1 MTGAV
6 RYAPPLTGAGH
17 NLQWKRKRK
26 PLNPHT
32 HKIAQFK
39 RGINPQRG
47 AQALNREEARQYII
61 ERSKDHLTPDK
72 SGKGFIC
79 PICGSGSG
87 RNGTGITTKDGV
99 HFTCWAGCFTNADII
114 DIIGLETGATDYNS
128 KLEAAAAE
136 YNITIEGYRR
146 TTPQEDFATVA
157 EEYQKKDK
165 SKQYTQ
171 SDIHNTAY
179 TMQQGEAEPDY
190 TSFFLQA
197 NRDIAKTSYHR
208 GLTLET
214 LNRFKLGYVESWTH
228 PKAPQAPPSPRL
240 IIPTSKHSYL
250 ARDTRDNLTPEQA
263 QYAKSKVGKVRIF
276 NSKALYTASK
286 PVFIVEGEL
295 DALSIIDVGGE
306 AVALGSTANRRA
318 LLTMLESQRPAQPL
332 IIAMDND
339 EAGSKANRELA
350 EGLERL
356 KITFYRLDIAQP
368 YKDANEALSA
378 DRDAFRAVIEGAENI
393 EAETLEAEREALKR
407 EAVAYTLQSLLK
419 SIEKKKRAA
428 FIPTGFSPLDN
439 VLDGGLYAGL
449 YVVGAI
455 SSLGK
460 TTFCLQIAD
469 QIAAAGHDVL
479 VFSLE
484 MARNELIAKS
494 ISRLTL
500 VKDLEENESTA
511 HAKTTR
517 GILTGTRYA
526 DYSQTERELIQQS
539 IASYGEYAR
548 NIYITEGVGNVGIE
562 EIREKVQKHIKI
574 TGKAPVVVIDYL
586 QIIAPADMRA
596 TDKQNTDKAVLELK
610 RLSRDY
616 SIPVIG
622 ISSFNRDN
630 YTAPVNLAS
639 FKESGA
645 IEYSSDVLIGLQ
657 YEGMDYQEGEAD
669 KAREKRIR
677 ELMKQVV
684 EDGKAGKAQSIQ
696 VKILKNRN
704 GSKGDALLDFY
715 PMFNYFTAQKHKTG
729 DGSSGGWSRT
739 ESGYSSS
746 AKPKKSKREAEREK
760 LAMAFYSVQR
770 DDFTADLTALADALD
785 KSKKQVQNLIAE
797 YGGFTVIGDTVGLDH
812 SKDTAASPAF
822 TELEDGEQEEL
833 PFN

>member
-1 MTGAV
+1 M
-6 RYAPPLTGAGH
+6 
-17 NLQWKRKRK
+17 
-26 PLNPHT
+26 
-32 HKIAQFK
+32 
-39 RGINPQRG
+39 
-47 AQALNREEARQYII
+47 NREEARQYII
-61 ERSKDHLTPDK
+61 ERGKDHLTPDK

-87 RNGTGITTKDGV
+87 RKGTGITTKDGV

-146 TTPQEDFATVA
+146 TTPQEDFAPVA
-157 EEYQKKDK
+157 EEYQKKAK

-295 DALSIIDVGGE
+295 DALSIIDVGRE

-350 EGLERL
+350 DGLERL
-356 KITFYRLDIAQP
+356 RIPFYRLDIAQP
-368 YKDANEALSA
+368 YKDANEALNA
-378 DRDAFRAVIEGAENI
+378 DRDAFRAAVEQAENI
-393 EAETLEAEREALKR
+393 EAEMLEAEREQLRR
-407 EAVAYTLQSLLK
+407 EAAVYSLPDFIKKIEQS
-419 SIEKKKRAA
+419 KRAS
-428 FIPTGFSPLDN
+428 FIPTGFSPLDDL
-439 VLDGGLYAGL
+439 LDGGLYAGL

-469 QIAAAGHDVL
+469 QIAQSGQDVL
-479 VFSLE
+479 IFSLE
-484 MARNELIAKS
+484 MARDELIAKS
-494 ISRLTL
+494 VSRLTL
-500 VKDLEENESTA
+500 LEDMRQNGSTA

-517 GILTGTRYA
+517 GIMTGTRYA
-526 DYSQTERELIQQS
+526 DYSQTEKSLIQ
-539 IASYGEYAR
+539 ASVTAYGNYAK
-548 NIYITEGVGNVGIE
+548 NIYITEGMGNVGVE
-562 EIREKVQKHIKI
+562 EIRDKVQKHIKI
-574 TGKAPVVVIDYL
+574 TGKAPVVLIDYL

-616 SIPVIG
+616 GIPVIG

-657 YEGMDYQEGEAD
+657 YSGMDYQEGEAD
-669 KAREKRIR
+669 KAREKRLR
-677 ELMKQVV
+677 ELMKSVIA
-684 EDGKAGKAQSIQ
+684 DGKSGKPQKIQ

-704 GSKGDALLDFY
+704 GSKGDTLLDFY
-715 PMFNYFTAQKHKTG
+715 PMFNYFTVPSG
-729 DGSSGGWSRT
+729 EGGNNGSWS
-739 ESGYSSS
+739 
-746 AKPKKSKREAEREK
+746 KSEGNYR
-760 LAMAFYSVQR
+760 
-770 DDFTADLTALADALD
+770 
-785 KSKKQVQNLIAE
+785 
-797 YGGFTVIGDTVGLDH
+797 
-812 SKDTAASPAF
+812 
-822 TELEDGEQEEL
+822 
-833 PFN
+833 

>member
-1 MTGAV
+1 M
-6 RYAPPLTGAGH
+6 
-17 NLQWKRKRK
+17 
-26 PLNPHT
+26 
-32 HKIAQFK
+32 
-39 RGINPQRG
+39 
-47 AQALNREEARQYII
+47 NREEARQYII
-61 ERSKDHLTPDK
+61 QRGKERLTPDR

-87 RNGTGITTKDGV
+87 SHGTGITTKDGV

-114 DIIGLETGATDYNS
+114 DIIGLENGLTDYNS
-128 KLEAAAAE
+128 KLQAAAAE
-136 YNITIEGYRR
+136 YGIIAEGYHRS
-146 TTPQEDFATVA
+146 TPQEDFAPIA
-157 EEYQKKDK
+157 AEYQKQAKNE
-165 SKQYTQ
+165 QFTQ
-171 SDIHNTAY
+171 GNIHNTAY
-179 TMQQGEAEPDY
+179 TTQQEPEEPDY
-190 TSFFLQA
+190 TGFFLQA
-197 NRDIAKTSYHR
+197 NADIGKTDYHR

-214 LNRFKLGYVESWTH
+214 LNRFKLGYVESWRH
-228 PKAPQAPPSPRL
+228 PKAPTAPPSPRL

-250 ARDTRDNLTPEQA
+250 ARDTRADLTPQQA

-276 NSKALYTASK
+276 NSRALYNASK

-306 AVALGSTANRRA
+306 AVALGSTANKRA
-318 LLTMLESQRPAQPL
+318 LLTMLESQKPAQPL

-339 EAGSKANRELA
+339 EAGSKANRELT

-356 KITFYRLDIAQP
+356 KIPFYRLEIAQP
-368 YKDANEALSA
+368 YKDANEALNA
-378 DRDAFRAVIEGAENI
+378 DREAFRAAIEQAENI

-407 EAVAYTLQSLLK
+407 EAVAYSLQDFLQN
-419 SIEKKKRAA
+419 IEQSKRAA

-439 VLDGGLYAGL
+439 ILDGGLYAGL

-494 ISRLTL
+494 VSRLTL
-500 VKDLEENESTA
+500 IKDLEENGSTA

-526 DYSQTERELIQQS
+526 DYSQTERELIQRS
-539 IASYGEYAR
+539 IAAYGEYAR
-548 NIYITEGVGNVGIE
+548 NIYITEGIGNVGVE
-562 EIREKVQKHIKI
+562 EIRDKVQKHIKL

-677 ELMKQVV
+677 ELMKDAV
-684 EDGKAGKAQSIQ
+684 EDGKNGKPQKIQ
-696 VKILKNRN
+696 VKILKHRN

-715 PMFNYFTAQKHKTG
+715 PMFNYFTATKTTAG
-729 DGSSGGWSRT
+729 DGSSGGWSKS
-739 ESGYSSS
+739 EGGYSSS
-746 AKPKKSKREAEREK
+746 SKPKKSKREAEREK
-760 LAMAFYSVQR
+760 LNEAFYRVQR
-770 DDFTADLTALADALD
+770 DDFTADLTDLADALD

-797 YGGFTVIGDTVGLDH
+797 YGGFTITGDTVRLEGRDH
-812 SKDTAASPAF
+812 AASPAF
-822 TELEDGEQEEL
+822 TELEDAEQEEL

>member
-1 MTGAV
+1 M
-6 RYAPPLTGAGH
+6 
-17 NLQWKRKRK
+17 
-26 PLNPHT
+26 
-32 HKIAQFK
+32 
-39 RGINPQRG
+39 
-47 AQALNREEARQYII
+47 NREEARQYII
-61 ERSKDHLTPDK
+61 ERGKDHLTPDK

-87 RNGTGITTKDGV
+87 RKGTGITTKDGV

-146 TTPQEDFATVA
+146 TTPQEDFAPVA
-157 EEYQKKDK
+157 EEYQKKAK

-250 ARDTRDNLTPEQA
+250 ARDTRADLTPQQA

-276 NSKALYTASK
+276 NSRAIETATS
-286 PVFIVEGEL
+286 PLFIVEGEI
-295 DALSIIDVGGE
+295 DAMSIYDVGGD
-306 AVALGSTANRRA
+306 ALGLGSMGNVKR
-318 LLTMLESQRPAQPL
+318 LLSMLETTKPSQPL
-332 IIAMDND
+332 IIALDNEKD
-339 EAGSKANRELA
+339 PAIQAKVEKAVAELS
-350 EGLERL
+350 EGLKRL
-356 KITFYRLDIAQP
+356 DMPFYRIDIAQP
-368 YKDANEALSA
+368 YKDANEALNA
-378 DRDAFRAVIEGAENI
+378 DREAFRAAVNRAKAQVENAE
-393 EAETLEAEREALKR
+393 AAAMEAEREELKR
-407 EAVAYTLQSLLK
+407 EAVAYSLPSFLK
-419 SIEKKKRAA
+419 DIENSKKAA

-460 TTFCLQIAD
+460 TTFCLQVAD
-469 QIAAAGHDVL
+469 QIAAAGHDVI

-494 ISRLTL
+494 VSRLTL
-500 VKDLEENESTA
+500 IKDLEENGSTA

-526 DYSQTERELIQQS
+526 DYSQTEKELIQRS
-539 IASYGEYAR
+539 IASYAEYAK
-548 NIYITEGVGNVGIE
+548 NIYIVEGVGNVGIE
-562 EIREKVQKHIKI
+562 EIRGKVQKHIKL
-574 TGKAPVVVIDYL
+574 TGKAPVVLIDYL

-616 SIPVIG
+616 AIPVIG

-677 ELMKQVV
+677 ELMKDAV
-684 EDGKAGKAQSIQ
+684 EAGKAGKAQKIQ
-696 VKILKNRN
+696 VKILKHRN

-715 PMFNYFTAQKHKTG
+715 PMFNYFTDKLTAG
-729 DGSSGGWSRT
+729 ESSGGWSKT
-739 ESGYSSS
+739 EGGYSSS
-746 AKPKKSKREAEREK
+746 MRPKKSKRETEREA
-760 LAMAFYSVQR
+760 LAKAFYEVQR

-797 YGGFTVIGDTVGLDH
+797 YGGYTVAGEVVSLARNEEDSRG
-812 SKDTAASPAF
+812 F
-822 TELEDGEQEEL
+822 TELGEQEEI

>member
-1 MTGAV
+1 M
-6 RYAPPLTGAGH
+6 
-17 NLQWKRKRK
+17 
-26 PLNPHT
+26 
-32 HKIAQFK
+32 
-39 RGINPQRG
+39 
-47 AQALNREEARQYII
+47 NREEARQYII
-61 ERSKDHLTPDK
+61 ERGKEHLAPDRSK
-72 SGKGFIC
+72 KGFIC

-87 RNGTGITTKDGV
+87 NKGTGITTKDGV

-114 DIIGLETGATDYNS
+114 DIIGMETGATDYNS
-128 KLEAAAAE
+128 KLQAAAAE
-136 YNITIEGYRR
+136 YGITIESYHRS
-146 TTPQEDFATVA
+146 TPQEDFAPVA
-157 EEYQKKDK
+157 EEYQKQAK
-165 SKQYTQ
+165 SKQFTQ
-171 SDIHNTAY
+171 DTIHNTAY
-179 TMQQGEAEPDY
+179 TSQQDGAEPDY

-197 NRDIAKTSYHR
+197 NKDIERTDYHR

-250 ARDTRDNLTPEQA
+250 ARDTRADLTPQQA

-306 AVALGSTANRRA
+306 AVALGSTANKRT
-318 LLTMLESQRPAQPL
+318 LLTMLETQKPAQPL

-339 EAGSKANRELA
+339 EAGSKANRELT

-356 KITFYRLDIAQP
+356 KIPFYRIDIAQP
-368 YKDANEALSA
+368 YKDANEALNA
-378 DRDAFRAVIEGAENI
+378 DREAFKAAVEQAENV

-407 EAVAYTLQSLLK
+407 EAVAYTLQSFLK
-419 SIEKKKRAA
+419 SIEESKRAA

-439 VLDGGLYAGL
+439 ILDGGLYAGL

-479 VFSLE
+479 VLSLE

-500 VKDLEENESTA
+500 IKDLEENASTA

-526 DYSQTERELIQQS
+526 DYSQTERDLIQRS

-548 NIYITEGVGNVGIE
+548 NIYITEGIGNVGVE
-562 EIREKVQKHIKI
+562 EIREKVRKHIKL
-574 TGKAPVVVIDYL
+574 TGKAPVLVIDYL

-677 ELMKQVV
+677 ELMKEAV
-684 EDGKAGKAQSIQ
+684 DAGKAGKPQKIQ

-704 GSKGDALLDFY
+704 GSKGDTLLDFY
-715 PMFNYFTAQKHKTG
+715 PMFNYFTAKTSG
-729 DGSSGGWSRT
+729 AGAAEESSGGWSKS
-739 ESGYSSS
+739 EGGYSSS
-746 AKPKKSKREAEREK
+746 SKPKKSKREQERER
-760 LAMAFYSVQR
+760 LAMAFYSVQK

-797 YGGFTVIGDTVGLDH
+797 YGGFTITGDTVSLDH
-812 SKDTAASPAF
+812 SKDTPAASGAF

-833 PFN
+833 PFH

>member
-1 MTGAV
+1 M
-6 RYAPPLTGAGH
+6 
-17 NLQWKRKRK
+17 LQY
-26 PLNPHT
+26 
-32 HKIAQFK
+32 
-39 RGINPQRG
+39 G
-47 AQALNREEARQYII
+47 AQGDSKSLQPDMNREEARQYII
-61 ERSKDHLTPDK
+61 ERGKDHLTPDK

-87 RNGTGITTKDGV
+87 RKGTGITTKDGV

-128 KLEAAAAE
+128 KLQAAAAE
-136 YNITIEGYRR
+136 YGITIETYHRSTAQEDFAELGEYQKQTKSKRYAQDTIHGTAY
-146 TTPQEDFATVA
+146 TTPQE
-157 EEYQKKDK
+157 
-165 SKQYTQ
+165 
-171 SDIHNTAY
+171 
-179 TMQQGEAEPDY
+179 EAEPDY
-190 TSFFLQA
+190 TDFFLQA
-197 NRDIAKTSYHR
+197 NRDIERTDYHR

-339 EAGSKANRELA
+339 EAGSKANRELT

-356 KITFYRLDIAQP
+356 KIPFYRIDIAKP
-368 YKDANEALSA
+368 YKDANEALTA
-378 DRDAFRAVIEGAENI
+378 DREAFRAAVEQAENI

-407 EAVAYTLQSLLK
+407 EAVAYTLPSFIK
-419 SIEKKKRAA
+419 SIEESKRAA
-428 FIPTGFSPLDN
+428 FIPTGFPALDSL
-439 VLDGGLYAGL
+439 LDGGLYAGL

-469 QIAAAGHDVL
+469 QIAQSGQDVL

-484 MARNELIAKS
+484 MARTELIAKS
-494 ISRLTL
+494 VSRLTL
-500 VKDLEENESTA
+500 IEDIKRNGTTT

-526 DYSQTERELIQQS
+526 DYSQTERELIQYS
-539 IASYGEYAR
+539 ISAYGKYAH
-548 NIYITEGVGNVGIE
+548 NIYITEGMGNVGVD
-562 EIREKVQKHIKI
+562 EIREKVQRHIKL

-677 ELMKQVV
+677 ELMKQAV
-684 EDGKAGKAQSIQ
+684 EDGKAGKPQKIQ
-696 VKILKNRN
+696 VKVLKNRN
-704 GSKGDALLDFY
+704 GSKGDVLLDFY
-715 PMFNYFTAQKHKTG
+715 PMFNYFTATKTPTA
-729 DGSSGGWSRT
+729 DGNGGGWSK
-739 ESGYSSS
+739 SQSSYSSTQ
-746 AKPKKSKREAEREK
+746 KPKKSRRELERGK
-760 LAMAFYSVQR
+760 LAEAFYRVQK
-770 DDFTADLTALADALD
+770 DDFTADLTDLADALD
-785 KSKKQVQNLIAE
+785 KTKKQVANLIAE
-797 YGGFTVIGDTVGLDH
+797 YGGFTIIGDTVELARRE
-812 SKDTAASPAF
+812 DTASPAF
-822 TELEDGEQEEL
+822 TELGGEQEEL

>member
-1 MTGAV
+1 M
-6 RYAPPLTGAGH
+6 
-17 NLQWKRKRK
+17 
-26 PLNPHT
+26 
-32 HKIAQFK
+32 
-39 RGINPQRG
+39 
-47 AQALNREEARQYII
+47 NREEARQYII
-61 ERSKDHLTPDK
+61 ERGKDHLTPDK

-87 RNGTGITTKDGV
+87 RKGTGITTKDGV

-146 TTPQEDFATVA
+146 TTPQEDFAPVA
-157 EEYQKKDK
+157 EEYQKKAK

-339 EAGSKANRELA
+339 DAGSKTNRELT

-356 KITFYRLDIAQP
+356 KIPFYRIDVAQP
-368 YKDANEALSA
+368 YKDANEALNA
-378 DRDAFRAVIEGAENI
+378 DRDAFTAAVEQAENI
-393 EAETLEAEREALKR
+393 EAETLEAEREQLRR
-407 EAVAYTLQSLLK
+407 EAVAFSLPDFLK
-419 SIEKKKRAA
+419 NIEESKRAA
-428 FIPTGFSPLDN
+428 FIPTGFAPLDN
-439 VLDGGLYAGL
+439 LLDGGLYAGL

-469 QIAAAGHDVL
+469 QIAQAGHDVL

-494 ISRLTL
+494 VSRLTL
-500 VKDLEENESTA
+500 IRDLEENNSTA
-511 HAKTTR
+511 NAKTTR

-526 DYSQTERELIQQS
+526 DYNQTERELIARS
-539 IASYGEYAR
+539 IADYGTYAQ
-548 NIYITEGVGNVGIE
+548 NLYITEGIGNVGVE
-562 EIREKVQKHIKI
+562 EIRDKVEKHIKL
-574 TGKAPVVVIDYL
+574 TGKAPVIVIDYL
-586 QIIAPADMRA
+586 QIIAPTDVRA

-630 YTAPVNLAS
+630 YTAPVNMAS

-657 YEGMDYQEGEAD
+657 YDGMDYQEGEAD

-677 ELMKQVV
+677 GLMKQAVA
-684 EDGKAGKAQSIQ
+684 DGKAGKPQKIQ
-696 VKILKNRN
+696 VKVLKHRN
-704 GSKGDALLDFY
+704 GSKGDAYLDFY
-715 PMFNYFTAQKHKTG
+715 PMFNYFTAQNAGAGAYTDTSGEGWTKSE
-729 DGSSGGWSRT
+729 GS
-739 ESGYSSS
+739 Y
-746 AKPKKSKREAEREK
+746 
-760 LAMAFYSVQR
+760 
-770 DDFTADLTALADALD
+770 
-785 KSKKQVQNLIAE
+785 
-797 YGGFTVIGDTVGLDH
+797 
-812 SKDTAASPAF
+812 TAARSPKGKRDANEARAGF
-822 TELEDGEQEEL
+822 VELDDQEEL
-833 PFN
+833 PFD

>member
-1 MTGAV
+1 M
-6 RYAPPLTGAGH
+6 
-17 NLQWKRKRK
+17 
-26 PLNPHT
+26 
-32 HKIAQFK
+32 
-39 RGINPQRG
+39 
-47 AQALNREEARQYII
+47 NREEARQYII
-61 ERSKDHLTPDK
+61 ERGKDHLTPDK

-87 RNGTGITTKDGV
+87 RKGTGITTKDGV

-146 TTPQEDFATVA
+146 TTPQEDFAPVA
-157 EEYQKKDK
+157 EEYQKKAK

-318 LLTMLESQRPAQPL
+318 LLTMLESRRPAQPL

-356 KITFYRLDIAQP
+356 RIPFYRLDIAQP
-368 YKDANEALSA
+368 YKDANEALNA
-378 DRDAFRAVIEGAENI
+378 DRDAFRAAVEQAENI
-393 EAETLEAEREALKR
+393 EAETLEAEREQLRR
-407 EAVAYTLQSLLK
+407 EAAVYSLPDFIKKIEQS
-419 SIEKKKRAA
+419 KRAS
-428 FIPTGFSPLDN
+428 FIPTGFSSLDDL
-439 VLDGGLYAGL
+439 LDGGLYAGL

-469 QIAAAGHDVL
+469 QTAQSGQDVL
-479 VFSLE
+479 IFSLE
-484 MARNELIAKS
+484 MARDELIAKS
-494 ISRLTL
+494 VSRLTL
-500 VKDLEENESTA
+500 LEDMRQNGSTA

-517 GILTGTRYA
+517 GIMTGTRYA
-526 DYSQTERELIQQS
+526 DYSQTEKSLIQ
-539 IASYGEYAR
+539 ASVTAYGNYAK
-548 NIYITEGVGNVGIE
+548 NIYITEGMGNVGVE
-562 EIREKVQKHIKI
+562 DIRDKVQKHIKI
-574 TGKAPVVVIDYL
+574 TGKAPVVLIDYL
-586 QIIAPADMRA
+586 QIIAPSDMRA

-616 SIPVIG
+616 GIPVIG

-657 YEGMDYQEGEAD
+657 YSGMDYQEGEAD
-669 KAREKRIR
+669 KAREKRLR
-677 ELMKQVV
+677 ELMKSVIA
-684 EDGKAGKAQSIQ
+684 DGKNGKPQKIQ

-704 GSKGDALLDFY
+704 GSKGDTLLDFY
-715 PMFNYFTAQKHKTG
+715 PMFNYFTVPSG
-729 DGSSGGWSRT
+729 EGGNNGSWSKSGGNYR
-739 ESGYSSS
+739 
-746 AKPKKSKREAEREK
+746 
-760 LAMAFYSVQR
+760 
-770 DDFTADLTALADALD
+770 
-785 KSKKQVQNLIAE
+785 
-797 YGGFTVIGDTVGLDH
+797 
-812 SKDTAASPAF
+812 
-822 TELEDGEQEEL
+822 
-833 PFN
+833 

>member
-1 MTGAV
+1 MD
-6 RYAPPLTGAGH
+6 RE
-17 NLQWKRKRK
+17 
-26 PLNPHT
+26 
-32 HKIAQFK
+32 
-39 RGINPQRG
+39 
-47 AQALNREEARQYII
+47 QAREYII
-61 ERSKDHLTPDK
+61 SRSTEHLQPDN
-72 SGKGFIC
+72 SRKGFIC

-87 RNGTGITTKDGV
+87 KNGTGITSKDHNR
-99 HFTCWAGCFTNADII
+99 HFTCWAGCFTNVDII
-114 DIIGLETGATDYNS
+114 DIIGLENGLTDYNS
-128 KLEAAAAE
+128 KLQTAAAE
-136 YNITIEGYRR
+136 YGITIESGYHR
-146 TTPQEDFATVA
+146 TTPQEDFAPIA
-157 EEYQKKDK
+157 AEYQK
-165 SKQYTQ
+165 QAENERITQ
-171 SDIHNTAY
+171 SNIHNTAY
-179 TMQQGEAEPDY
+179 TTPQQEEAEPDY
-190 TSFFLQA
+190 TDFFLQA
-197 NRDIAKTSYHR
+197 NQNIERTGYHR

-250 ARDTRDNLTPEQA
+250 ARDTRAELTEEQ
-263 QYAKSKVGKVRIF
+263 QKYAKSKVGKVRIF
-276 NSKALYTASK
+276 NSKALYSSQK

-306 AVALGSTANRRA
+306 AVALGSTANKRA
-318 LLTMLESQRPAQPL
+318 LLTMLESQKPSQPL

-339 EAGSKANRELA
+339 EAGSKANRELT

-356 KITFYRLDIAQP
+356 KIAFYRVDIAKP
-368 YKDANEALSA
+368 YKDANEALNA
-378 DRDAFRAVIEGAENI
+378 DREAFRAVIEEAENI
-393 EAETLEAEREALKR
+393 EAETLEQEREQLKR
-407 EAVAYTLQSLLK
+407 EAVAYSLQSFLK
-419 SIEKKKRAA
+419 DIEESKRAA
-428 FIPTGFSPLDN
+428 FIPTGFPSLDSL
-439 VLDGGLYAGL
+439 LDGGLYSGL
-449 YVVGAI
+449 YIVGAI

-469 QIAAAGHDVL
+469 QIAQAGQDVL

-494 ISRLTL
+494 VSRLTL
-500 VKDLEENESTA
+500 IGDLAQYKTTV

-526 DYSQTERELIQQS
+526 EYSQTERELIQAS
-539 IASYGEYAR
+539 ITAYSRYAK
-548 NIYITEGVGNVGIE
+548 NIYITEGIGNVGVE
-562 EIREKVQKHIKI
+562 EIRGKVEKHIKL

-657 YEGMDYQEGEAD
+657 YDGMDYQEGEAD

-677 ELMKQVV
+677 ELMKTTVA
-684 EDGKAGKAQSIQ
+684 AGSRGEAQKIQ

-715 PMFNYFTAQKHKTG
+715 PMFNYFTQK
-729 DGSSGGWSRT
+729 
-739 ESGYSSS
+739 
-746 AKPKKSKREAEREK
+746 PEREG
-760 LAMAFYSVQR
+760 A
-770 DDFTADLTALADALD
+770 
-785 KSKKQVQNLIAE
+785 NN
-797 YGGFTVIGDTVGLDH
+797 DTGWN
-812 SKDTAASPAF
+812 ASTSSF
-822 TELEDGEQEEL
+822 K
-833 PFN
+833 

>member
-1 MTGAV
+1 M
-6 RYAPPLTGAGH
+6 
-17 NLQWKRKRK
+17 
-26 PLNPHT
+26 
-32 HKIAQFK
+32 
-39 RGINPQRG
+39 
-47 AQALNREEARQYII
+47 NREEARQYII
-61 ERSKDHLTPDK
+61 ERGKDHLTPDK

-87 RNGTGITTKDGV
+87 RKGTGITTKDGV

-128 KLEAAAAE
+128 KLKAAAAE

-146 TTPQEDFATVA
+146 TTPQEDFAPVA
-157 EEYQKKDK
+157 EEYQKKAK

-368 YKDANEALSA
+368 YKDANEALNA

-407 EAVAYTLQSLLK
+407 EAVAYTLQNFLK
-419 SIEKKKRAA
+419 GIEESKRAA

-439 VLDGGLYAGL
+439 LLDGGLYAGL
-449 YVVGAI
+449 YIIGAI

-460 TTFCLQIAD
+460 TTFCLNVADNIA
-469 QIAAAGHDVL
+469 QAGHDVL
-479 VFSLE
+479 IFSLE

-494 ISRLTL
+494 VSRITL
-500 VKDLEENESTA
+500 IKDLEENGSTA

-526 DYSQTERELIQQS
+526 DYSQTERELIQRS
-539 IASYGEYAR
+539 IASYAEYAK
-548 NIYITEGVGNVGIE
+548 NIYITEGIGNVGVE
-562 EIREKVQKHIKI
+562 EIREKVQKHIKL
-574 TGKAPVVVIDYL
+574 TGKAPVVLIDYL
-586 QIIAPADMRA
+586 QIIAPADLRA

-616 SIPVIG
+616 SIPIIG

-630 YTAPVNLAS
+630 YTAPVNMAS

-645 IEYSSDVLIGLQ
+645 IEYSSDCLIGLQ
-657 YEGMDYQEGEAD
+657 YDGMDYQEGEAD

-677 ELMKQVV
+677 ELMRQAV
-684 EDGKAGKAQSIQ
+684 EDGKAGKPQRIQ
-696 VKILKNRN
+696 VKVLKHRN
-704 GSKGDALLDFY
+704 GSKGDAYLDFY
-715 PMFNYFTAQKHKTG
+715 PMFNYFTDKTSG
-729 DGSSGGWSRT
+729 AGAAGESSGGWSKS
-739 ESGYSSS
+739 EGGYSSS
-746 AKPKKSKREAEREK
+746 TKPKKSKREAEREK
-760 LAMAFYSVQR
+760 LAIAFYRVQR
-770 DDFTADLTALADALD
+770 DDFTADLTDLADALD

-797 YGGFTVIGDTVGLDH
+797 YGGFIVIGDTVELDR
-812 SKDTAASPAF
+812 SKDTISPSPAF